1 MRIYQAK
8 VEKLKGTDFVEVRR
22 KAFFI
27 FKQIKKKS
35 KRQPY
40 IRSAYFSKEKVFLN
54 IFWAHLFEKPS
65 GERLRRLR
73 YFAAAIELIEHSRF
87 TPTTKADSNNPSFL
101 LHRFTGL
108 TKENEMFCVQI
119 KEDISSQKKYLISI
133 FPDA

>member
-1 MRIYQAK
+1 MRVYQTK

-27 FKQIKKKS
+27 FKQIKKKT

-65 GERLRRLR
+65 SERLRRLK
-73 YFAAAIELIEHSRF
+73 YFAAAIELIEHNRF
-87 TPTTKADSNNPSFL
+87 TPTTKTDSNNPRFL
-101 LHRFTGL
+101 LHRFSGL
-108 TKENEMFCVQI
+108 TKENEMFYVQI

-133 FPDA
+133 FPDI